1 MQPHIEVIDFD
12 DVLVPSAIAPDYIA
26 WLIPQ
31 LMNEYGLASSKED
44 AEHIIMSN
52 FHRCGSAARG
62 IAEAFNLPSTWVEH
76 VYSEVGTHLVP
87 LVANRCTLNETLL
100 ETLHQHKER
109 GHPLVVATQ
118 SHRENYLNPL
128 LEQFGMS
135 ELFPPHL
142 RFGRV
147 YKRLPQSYR
156 AITHKLE
163 ELFPGRPWHMS
174 DDSAH
179 NLPPAMEAGARQT
192 IWIHPDESQP
202 LPPGISLRHST
213 LEAYLRSQH

>member
-1 MQPHIEVIDFD
+1 MQLHIEVIDFD
-12 DVLVPSAIAPDYIA
+12 DVLVPSAIVPDYIA
-26 WLIPQ
+26 WFIPRLI
-31 LMNEYGLASSKED
+31 NEYGLASTQKD
-44 AEHIIMSN
+44 AEHIILSH
-52 FHRCGSAARG
+52 FQRCGSAATG
-62 IAEAFNLPSTWVEH
+62 IAEAFNLPSTWVENI
-76 VYSEVGTHLVP
+76 YSEVGTHLAP
-87 LVANRCTLNETLL
+87 LVAQRCQLNQGLL
-100 ETLHQHKER
+100 DALHTHKQR

-128 LEQFGMS
+128 LEQFGMN

-156 AITHKLE
+156 AVTHKLE
-163 ELFPGRPWHMS
+163 ERFPGRAWHMS

-179 NLPPAMEAGARQT
+179 NLPPALEAGARQT
-192 IWIHPDESQP
+192 IWIAPDDAQP
-202 LPPGISLRHST
+202 LPPGISLRHPT